1 MKLTK
6 IFLSTLSIAALAAF
20 SACSSSPTANTPAT
34 NNSNTA
40 TVVNADPKPSNTPTS
55 PNVNSANNATNAKA
69 PAAKTTPAAN
79 ADAQKIEGR
88 YQSGKTESLI
98 LYVGMETGDYAA
110 YCFDND
116 SEAGRAIAAACK
128 NGEQCEVNAVM
139 GEGSCKV
146 PGLEADLSDSGKIA
160 KVVSAKSLGPA
171 KKAK

>member
-6 IFLSTLSIAALAAF
+6 TLLSTLSIAALAVF
-20 SACSSSPTANTPAT
+20 SACSTPNANTPAV

-40 TVVNADPKPSNTPTS
+40 TVANNDPKPSNTPLM
-55 PNVNSANNATNAKA
+55 PAVNAANNAAKA
-69 PAAKTTPAAN
+69 KSPAAKTTPAAVSE
-79 ADAQKIEGR
+79 AQKIEGR

-110 YCFDND
+110 YCFAND

-128 NGEQCEVNAVM
+128 NGEQCEVNAEM

-146 PGLEADLSDSGKIA
+146 PGLEADLSDSGRIA
-160 KVVSAKSLGPA
+160 RVISVKSLGPA

>member
-6 IFLSTLSIAALAAF
+6 LFLSALSIAALAAF
-20 SACSSSPTANTPAT
+20 SACSTPTANTPAV

-40 TVVNADPKPSNTPTS
+40 TVASNSPKPSNTPTT
-55 PNVNSANNATNAKA
+55 PAVNSANNASNAKS
-69 PAAKTTPAAN
+69 PAAKTTPAASSGE
-79 ADAQKIEGR
+79 AQKIEGR
-88 YQSGKTESLI
+88 YQTGKTESLI

-116 SEAGRAIAAACK
+116 SDAGRAIAAACK
-128 NGEQCEVNAVM
+128 NGDECEVNAEM

-146 PGLEADLSDSGKIA
+146 PGLEADLSDSGRIA
-160 KVVSAKSLGPA
+160 KVISAKSLGPA